1 VGAITDSRTCR
12 KPPAAVPWRFPA
24 KTPVVNS
31 LPRIALAQI
40 NPTVGDLDG
49 NAALISDWIGQA
61 RQAGAELVIFP
72 ELALTGYPAE
82 DLYLRPDFI
91 AANAGVL
98 EELAREVRGITA
110 IVGYAEPVD
119 HPVGRAI
126 AANAAALIAD
136 GEVRQVYRKRLLP
149 NYGVF
154 DEFRTFR
161 NGHGPLVAN
170 AAGRGIGLTVCEDC
184 WEPDSEVAR
193 DLAPG
198 ADLIANLSAS
208 PYHRGKAREREEIFK
223 RVASSEG
230 RPVALVNMVGGQDEL
245 IFDGASVLISADGT
259 VLARAGQFTEELL
272 IYEGE
277 QRVSPWLGDLDEVY
291 AALVTGLRDYVVKN
305 GFAHVGLGLSGGI
318 DSALVATL
326 ATDALGPERVTCVV
340 MPSPHSSGETQS
352 DARDMAARL
361 GVEMLEIPIEGPMEA
376 FGALLG
382 EENRGLTAEN
392 LQARIRGNLMMALSN
407 SRGWLVLTTANK
419 SETSVGYSTIYG
431 DMAGGLAPIKDTPKT
446 LVYELCRYRNR
457 ASPVIPEE
465 IITRP
470 PSAELRPDQKDS
482 DSLPDYGTLD
492 RILRLY
498 VEEDLG
504 PAEIV
509 GRGEDPEITS
519 EVIALVDR
527 SEYKRRQSP
536 PGLRITSK
544 GFGRD
549 RRMPITNRYHPW
561 EA

>member
-1 VGAITDSRTCR
+1 M
-12 KPPAAVPWRFPA
+12 
-24 KTPVVNS
+24 VNR

-49 NAALISDWIGQA
+49 NAALITDWIRQA
-61 RQAGAELVIFP
+61 RKAGAEIVVFP

-91 AANAGVL
+91 AANASMLHEVAAGVQ
-98 EELAREVRGITA
+98 GITA
-110 IVGYAEPVD
+110 LVGYAEPVE

-126 AANAAALIAD
+126 ASNAVALLAD
-136 GEVRQVYRKRLLP
+136 GGVKAVYRKRLLP

-154 DEFRTFR
+154 DEYRTFR
-161 NGHGPLVAN
+161 NGSSPLVIDV
-170 AAGRGIGLTVCEDC
+170 AGTATGLTVCEDC
-184 WEPDSEVAR
+184 WEPDSPVGQ

-198 ADLIANLSAS
+198 AQLIINLSAS
-208 PYHRGKAREREEIFK
+208 PYHRGKARERESIFREVAK
-223 RVASSEG
+223 RQKS
-230 RPVALVNMVGGQDEL
+230 PVALVNMVGGQDEL
-245 IFDGASVLISADGT
+245 IFDGASALIAPDGS
-259 VLARAGQFTEELL
+259 VMARAGQFTEELV
-272 IYEGE
+272 ICGGPVAEE
-277 QRVSPWLGDLDEVY
+277 ANTAPWLGDLDEVY
-291 AALVTGLRDYVVKN
+291 AALVTGLRDYVNKN
-305 GFAHVGLGLSGGI
+305 GFTHVGLGLSGGI
-318 DSALVATL
+318 DSALVAAL
-326 ATDALGPERVTCVV
+326 AADALGSERVTCVV
-340 MPSPHSSGETQS
+340 MPSPHSSEETQE
-352 DARDMAARL
+352 DAREMTRRL
-361 GVEMLEIPIEGPMEA
+361 GVEMIEIPIEGPMEA
-376 FGALLG
+376 FASLLG
-382 EENRGLTAEN
+382 ADNQGLAAEN

-465 IITRP
+465 IISRP

-482 DSLPDYGTLD
+482 DSLPGYDVLD

-498 VEEDLG
+498 VEEDVG

-509 GRGEDPEITS
+509 ARGEDPDVTA
-519 EVIALVDR
+519 EVVALVDR
-527 SEYKRRQSP
+527 AEYKRRQSP

-549 RRMPITNRYHPW
+549 RRMPITNRYRPW
-561 EA
+561 KSET

>member
-1 VGAITDSRTCR
+1 MV
-12 KPPAAVPWRFPA
+12 K
-24 KTPVVNS
+24 S

-40 NPTVGDLDG
+40 NATVGDLDG
-49 NAALISDWIGQA
+49 NAAMIADWIEQA
-61 RQAGAELVIFP
+61 RAAGAGLVVFP

-91 AANAGVL
+91 SANARVM
-98 EELAREVRGITA
+98 EELAAEVKGITA
-110 IVGYAEPVD
+110 IVGYAEPVS

-126 AANAAALIAD
+126 AANAAAVISD
-136 GEVRQVYRKRLLP
+136 GKVRAVYRKRLLP

-161 NGHGPLVAN
+161 NGNGPLVTG
-170 AAGRGIGLTVCEDC
+170 AGGLPVGLTVCEDC

-193 DLAPG
+193 ELAPG
-198 ADLIANLSAS
+198 AELIVNLSAS
-208 PYHRGKAREREEIFK
+208 PYHRGKAREREQIF
-223 RVASSEG
+223 RQVAIAEQ

-245 IFDGASVLISADGT
+245 IFDGASAVIAPDGT
-259 VLARAGQFTEELL
+259 VLARAGQFTEDLL
-272 IYEGE
+272 IYDGE
-277 QRVSPWLGDLDEVY
+277 PRVAPWLGDLDEVY

-318 DSALVATL
+318 DSALVAAL
-326 ATDALGPERVTCVV
+326 AADALGPERVTCVV
-340 MPSPHSSGETQS
+340 MPSPHSSTETQS
-352 DARDMAARL
+352 DAREMASKL
-361 GVEMLEIPIEGPMEA
+361 GVEMLEIPIEAPMEA

-382 EENRGLTAEN
+382 EENTGLTAEN

-446 LVYELCRYRNR
+446 LVYELCRYRNQ
-457 ASPVIPEE
+457 ASPVIPEA

-482 DSLPDYGTLD
+482 DSLPDYDTLD
-492 RILRLY
+492 RILQLY

-504 PAEIV
+504 PAQIV
-509 GRGEDPEITS
+509 ALGEDARVTA
-519 EVIALVDR
+519 EVVALVDR
-527 SEYKRRQSP
+527 AEYKRRQSP

-549 RRMPITNRYHPW
+549 RRMPITNRYRPW
-561 EA
+561 KA

>member
-1 VGAITDSRTCR
+1 MV
-12 KPPAAVPWRFPA
+12 K
-24 KTPVVNS
+24 S

-49 NAALISDWIGQA
+49 NAALISDWIEEAQE
-61 RQAGAELVIFP
+61 AGAQLVVFP

-91 AANAGVL
+91 AANARAL
-98 EELAREVRGITA
+98 DELATSVDGIVA
-110 IVGYAEPVD
+110 VVGYAEPVG

-126 AANAAALIAD
+126 AANAAAVIA
-136 GEVRQVYRKRLLP
+136 GGRVRHSYRKRLLP

-154 DEFRTFR
+154 DEYRTFR
-161 NGHGPLVAN
+161 NGPGPLVTDLD
-170 AAGRGIGLTVCEDC
+170 GLGVGLTICEDC
-184 WEPDSEVAR
+184 WEPDSPVAR

-198 ADLIANLSAS
+198 ADLILNLSAS
-208 PYHRGKAREREEIFK
+208 PYHRGKAREREQIFR
-223 RVASSEG
+223 RVAGTED

-245 IFDGASVLISADGT
+245 IFDGASAVIAPDGT
-259 VLARAGQFTEELL
+259 VVARAGQFTEELL
-272 IYEGE
+272 IYDDEP
-277 QRVSPWLGDLDEVY
+277 RVSGWLGDLDEVY

-305 GFAHVGLGLSGGI
+305 GFAHVGVGLSGGV
-318 DSALVATL
+318 DSALVAAL
-326 ATDALGPERVTCVV
+326 AADALGPDRVTCVV
-340 MPSPHSSGETQS
+340 MPSPHSSGETQA

-361 GVEMLEIPIEGPMEA
+361 GVEMIEIPIDGPMEA

-382 EENRGLTAEN
+382 DENRGLTAEN

-457 ASPVIPEE
+457 ASPVIPED

-482 DSLPDYGTLD
+482 DTLPDYDTLD

-509 GRGEDPEITS
+509 ALGEDPAVTADA
-519 EVIALVDR
+519 VAMVDR
-527 SEYKRRQSP
+527 AEYKRRQSP
-536 PGLRITSK
+536 PGLRITPK

-549 RRMPITNRYHPW
+549 RRMPITNRYRPW
-561 EA
+561 KA

>member
-1 VGAITDSRTCR
+1 MCGSGHRCTKRPGAVLR
-12 KPPAAVPWRFPA
+12 PFPA

-40 NPTVGDLDG
+40 NATVGDLDG
-49 NAALISDWIGQA
+49 NAAMIADWIGQA

-91 AANAGVL
+91 AANARVM
-98 EELAREVRGITA
+98 EELSREVSGITA
-110 IVGYAEPVD
+110 IVGYAEPVAQ
-119 HPVGRAI
+119 PVGRAI
-126 AANAAALIAD
+126 AANAAAVLAD

-154 DEFRTFR
+154 DEYRTFR
-161 NGHGPLVAN
+161 NGTGPLVAQVS
-170 AAGRGIGLTVCEDC
+170 GHRIGLTVCEDC
-184 WEPDSEVAR
+184 WEPDSEVAGE
-193 DLAPG
+193 LAPG
-198 ADLIANLSAS
+198 ADLIVNLSAS
-208 PYHRGKAREREEIFK
+208 PYHRGKAREREEIFR
-223 RVASSEG
+223 RVASDER
-230 RPVALVNMVGGQDEL
+230 RPVALVNLVGGQDEL
-245 IFDGASVLISADGT
+245 IFDGASALISPDGD
-259 VLARAGQFTEELL
+259 VLARAGQFTEDLL
-272 IYEGE
+272 IYDGE

-318 DSALVATL
+318 DSALVAAL
-326 ATDALGPERVTCVV
+326 AADALGPERVTCVV

-376 FGALLG
+376 FSELLG
-382 EENRGLTAEN
+382 DENTGLTAEN

-482 DSLPDYGTLD
+482 DSLPDYDTLD
-492 RILRLY
+492 RILQLY

-509 GRGEDPEITS
+509 ARGEDPRVTS
-519 EVIALVDR
+519 EVVALVDR
-527 SEYKRRQSP
+527 AEYKRRQSP

-549 RRMPITNRYHPW
+549 RRMPITNRYRPW
-561 EA
+561 KA

>member
-1 VGAITDSRTCR
+1 M
-12 KPPAAVPWRFPA
+12 
-24 KTPVVNS
+24 
-31 LPRIALAQI
+31 AQI

-49 NAALISDWIGQA
+49 NAAMISDWINRA
-61 RQAGAELVIFP
+61 SEAGAELVIFP

-91 AANAGVL
+91 AANARVM
-98 EELAREVRGITA
+98 EEISREVHGITA
-110 IVGYAEPVD
+110 IVGYAEPVAD
-119 HPVGRAI
+119 PVGRAI
-126 AANAAALIAD
+126 AANAAAVIAD
-136 GEVRQVYRKRLLP
+136 GEITQVYRKRLLP

-154 DEFRTFR
+154 DEYRTFR
-161 NGHGPLVAN
+161 NGSGPLVVEV
-170 AAGRGIGLTVCEDC
+170 GDHRVGLSVCEDC

-193 DLAPG
+193 NLAPG
-198 ADLIANLSAS
+198 ADLIVNLSAS
-208 PYHRGKAREREEIFK
+208 PYHRGKAREREQIFR
-223 RVASSEG
+223 RVASTEG
-230 RPVALVNMVGGQDEL
+230 CTVALVNMVGGQDEL
-245 IFDGASVLISADGT
+245 IFDGASALISPDGT
-259 VLARAGQFTEELL
+259 ILARAGQFTEDLL

-277 QRVSPWLGDLDEVY
+277 QRESPWLGDLDEVY

-318 DSALVATL
+318 DSALVAAL
-326 ATDALGPERVTCVV
+326 AADALGPERVTCVV

-352 DARDMAARL
+352 DAREMATRL
-361 GVEMLEIPIEGPMEA
+361 GVEMIEIPIEGPMQA
-376 FGALLG
+376 FGELLG
-382 EENRGLTAEN
+382 DDNTGLTAEN

-446 LVYELCRYRNR
+446 LVYELCRYRNA
-457 ASPVIPEE
+457 ASPVIPEQ

-482 DSLPDYGTLD
+482 DSLPDYDTLD
-492 RILRLY
+492 RILQKY
-498 VEEDLG
+498 VEGDLG

-509 GRGEDPEITS
+509 ASGEDPEVTS
-519 EVIALVDR
+519 EIVALVDR
-527 SEYKRRQSP
+527 AEYKRRQSP

-549 RRMPITNRYHPW
+549 RRMPITNRYRPW
-561 EA
+561 KRDG

>member
-1 VGAITDSRTCR
+1 M
-12 KPPAAVPWRFPA
+12 
-24 KTPVVNS
+24 VNR

-49 NAALISDWIGQA
+49 NAALITDWIRQA
-61 RQAGAELVIFP
+61 RKAGAEIVVFP

-91 AANAGVL
+91 AANASMLHEVAAGVQ
-98 EELAREVRGITA
+98 GITA
-110 IVGYAEPVD
+110 LVGYAEPVE

-126 AANAAALIAD
+126 ASNAVALLAE
-136 GEVRQVYRKRLLP
+136 GGVKAVYRKRLLP

-154 DEFRTFR
+154 DEYRTFR
-161 NGHGPLVAN
+161 NGSSPLVIDV
-170 AAGRGIGLTVCEDC
+170 AGTATGLTVCEDC
-184 WEPDSEVAR
+184 WEPDSPVGQ

-198 ADLIANLSAS
+198 AQLIINLSAS
-208 PYHRGKAREREEIFK
+208 PYHRGKARERESIFREVAK
-223 RVASSEG
+223 RQKS
-230 RPVALVNMVGGQDEL
+230 PVALVNMVGGQDEL
-245 IFDGASVLISADGT
+245 IFDGASALIAPDGS
-259 VLARAGQFTEELL
+259 VMARAGQFTEELV
-272 IYEGE
+272 ICGGPVAEE
-277 QRVSPWLGDLDEVY
+277 ANTAPWLGDLDEVY
-291 AALVTGLRDYVVKN
+291 AALVTGLRDYVNKN
-305 GFAHVGLGLSGGI
+305 GFTHVGLGLSGGI
-318 DSALVATL
+318 DSALVAAL
-326 ATDALGPERVTCVV
+326 ASDALGSERVTCVV
-340 MPSPHSSGETQS
+340 MPSPHSSEETQE
-352 DARDMAARL
+352 DAREMTRRL
-361 GVEMLEIPIEGPMEA
+361 GVEMIEIPIEGPMEA
-376 FGALLG
+376 FASLLG
-382 EENRGLTAEN
+382 ADNQGLAAEN

-465 IITRP
+465 IISRP

-482 DSLPDYGTLD
+482 DSLPGYDVLD

-498 VEEDLG
+498 VEEDVG

-509 GRGEDPEITS
+509 ARGEDPDVTA
-519 EVIALVDR
+519 EVVALVDR
-527 SEYKRRQSP
+527 AEYKRRQSP

-549 RRMPITNRYHPW
+549 RRMPITNRYRPW
-561 EA
+561 KSET